1 MKIQA
6 EIFTIVFITIVSIGV
21 FAYGGYCVKRLDIA
35 EKPTGFANVTI
46 QFVSGLRSLI
56 TSVMGTKHGPNYEPY
71 IMVLFF
77 YLVFANLAGL
87 LGLNNP
93 TANYSVTLTL
103 SFISWFLFQR
113 AKIKASGWKEFFKSF
128 FQPIFL
134 FLIPNIFGF
143 FAPLFSMSFRL
154 FGNVLSGK
162 LIGTLLYSFTE
173 WLSSLVPVIGQ
184 VNFLAPIIT
193 PPIHFFFDVFSG
205 LLQAFLFISLTMV
218 FTATEFPEEE
228 Q

>member
-6 EIFTIVFITIVSIGV
+6 EVFSIVVITLISVGVFI
-21 FAYGGYCVKRLDIA
+21 YGGQCVKRLDVS
-35 EKPTGFANVTI
+35 EKPSGFANVTI
-46 QFVSGLRSLI
+46 QFVSGFRNFTNSI
-56 TSVMGTKHGPNYEPY
+56 MGKKHGPNYAPY

-77 YLVFANLAGL
+77 YLAFSNLAGL

-103 SFISWFLFQR
+103 AFISWLLFQR
-113 AKIKASGWKEFFKSF
+113 AKVKTNGWSDFFKGF

-134 FLIPNIFGF
+134 FVIPNFFGF
-143 FAPLFSMSFRL
+143 IAPLFSMSFRL

-162 LIGTLLYSFTE
+162 VIGSLLYSFTG
-173 WLSSLVPVIGQ
+173 WLSSLVPVSGRVDFI
-184 VNFLAPIIT
+184 APIIT
-193 PPIHFFFDVFSG
+193 PPIHFYFDVFSG

-218 FTATEFPEEE
+218 FTATEFSDEE
-228 Q
+228 

>member
-6 EIFTIVFITIVSIGV
+6 EIFSIVFITLASIGI
-21 FAYGGYCVKRLDIA
+21 FAYGGYCVKRLDLV

-46 QFVSGLRSLI
+46 QFVTSLRNL
-56 TSVMGTKHGPNYEPY
+56 TNSVMGEKHGPNYAPY

-77 YLVFANLAGL
+77 YLVFSNLAGL
-87 LGLNNP
+87 IGLNNP
-93 TANYSVTLTL
+93 TANYSVTFALAL
-103 SFISWFLFQR
+103 ISWILFQR
-113 AKIKASGWKEFFKSF
+113 AKIKTGGWGAFFKSF

-134 FLIPNIFGF
+134 FAIPNFFGF
-143 FAPLFSMSFRL
+143 VAPLFSMSLRL

-162 LIGTLLYSFTE
+162 LIGSLLYSFTG

-193 PPIHFFFDVFSG
+193 PPLHFFFDVFSG

-218 FTATEFPEEE
+218 FTATEFPEED